1 MRLAKY
7 VWGGQGGDTQG
18 RLAVLPPSL
27 VAHLA
32 ERSVIS
38 RDSKG
43 ISKLPLIQLV
53 LPYKISCTKG
63 SLEVPRFSLVTK

>member
-32 ERSVIS
+32 ERSVRIS
-38 RDSKG
+38 H
-43 ISKLPLIQLV
+43 
-53 LPYKISCTKG
+53 
-63 SLEVPRFSLVTK
+63 

>member
-32 ERSVIS
+32 ERSVTS
-38 RDSKG
+38 RDSNK
-43 ISKLPLIQLV
+43 ISKLPLIQLI
-53 LPYKISCTKG
+53 L
-63 SLEVPRFSLVTK
+63 

>member
-32 ERSVIS
+32 ERSVKKITLIS
-38 RDSKG
+38 DPG
-43 ISKLPLIQLV
+43 IV
-53 LPYKISCTKG
+53 TG
-63 SLEVPRFSLVTK
+63 SLNNPQLQLI